1 DYRADAFGQCVS
13 TIGPTESYTYS
24 EMCLTF
30 NRDKMLPVSTWD
42 GTTLTDNRLASFASA
57 TDEPMTTLD
66 DLFLTGTAVD
76 GYLAIATYV
85 PAVQLVYKESDK
97 EDSKDEDKEGDDK
110 DEEDDND
117 SGDGNSASATTPRS
131 GVVSVLGITLG
142 LLAGAGMLL

>member
-1 DYRADAFGQCVS
+1 
-13 TIGPTESYTYS
+13 
-24 EMCLTF
+24 MCLTY

-42 GTTLTDNRLASFASA
+42 GTTLTDDRLVSFASA

-66 DLFLTGTAVD
+66 DLLLTGTAVEK
-76 GYLAIATYV
+76 YWAIATYV

-97 EDSKDEDKEGDDK
+97 DDSKDDEKEDDDK
-110 DEEDDND
+110 DEEDSNDD
-117 SGDGNSASATTPRS
+117 SGDDNAASAMTPRS